1 MEVRKLIK
9 LWRIPVDYKIRTP
22 YEQATLHILKGFI
35 DYAHKELEKKGYVV
49 IMRETAHTPEWI
61 VERIF
66 VGKADLVKEYLD
78 TRCR

>member
-1 MEVRKLIK
+1 MKRF
-9 LWRIPVDYKIRTP
+9 WRIPADCKIRTP
-22 YEQATLHILKGFI
+22 CEQATLQVLKSFI
-35 DYAHKELEKKGYVV
+35 EYAHEELEKKGYVV

-66 VGKADLVKEYLD
+66 VGKAHLVKEYLD